1 MKQVTIA
8 LAKGRITKHTLSILQ
23 KLSIQ
28 FSEFTEDTRKLVITD
43 DTNRYRL
50 LFVKAVDV
58 PTYVETGA
66 ADIGIVGK
74 DVIMEEQKEVYELV
88 DLKMSNCQIVIAGY
102 PDTELS
108 NRSKLIV
115 ATKYPQIAMTYF
127 AKKKQPVEIIRLNGS
142 IELAPLIGM
151 SDVIVDIV
159 ETGTTLKENG
169 LIVLEEIAKSSARII
184 VNKAS
189 YAIKTKEVTV
199 LLEQFQEGMKHD
211 ENSNS

>member
-115 ATKYPQIAMTYF
+115 ATKYPRIAMTYF